1 MFAIFKKEIT
11 GFFSSLTGYIVI
23 IVFLLVN
30 SLFMW
35 VFPGEWNILDSGY
48 AGLDTLFF
56 LSPWIFLF
64 LVPAVTMKMIAEEK
78 RLGTLELIY
87 SKPVTERG
95 IVYGKYLAAVALVLL
110 ALVPGVIYYISVY
123 ILGETPGNID
133 KGGTMGAFIGLFF
146 LAAVYASVGLFA
158 SSLTDNQVVAF
169 IVAVLISFFL
179 FMGFDS
185 FAYLPGLKTIDE
197 FVLRLGIN
205 EHYKS
210 MSRGVIDLRDI
221 IYFATVVF
229 IFNEATRLVL
239 LSRKLE
245 KKNWLRFGAT
255 LVAAITVA
263 VAGSTLRIRADLT
276 EDKRYTLS
284 EPTLKVLSEI
294 RNDIFVQ
301 VYLDGEM
308 PIPFKRLK
316 RSVREMLDEFRIAS
330 GRKVDYDFIN
340 PSEGNNSGQRD
351 ALYQSLMV
359 KGLNPVNIQDRD
371 SEGGSSQKVIFPGM
385 IVNYNGIEVPV
396 NFLKN
401 NPSVTAEEN
410 LLHSTEGLEYEMIQP
425 IATLSS
431 DTIYKVAFI
440 EGHDEIPE
448 IGVAD
453 LTFHMARFFTVDRG
467 KIGGTPGILDMY
479 AAVVIAG
486 PEKEFSENDKFVLD
500 QYIMNGGRI
509 VWLIEEVNVNADS
522 LVYGETAALY
532 RPLNIEDQLFRY
544 GARINAEVVQDI
556 DCADIR
562 LILSSGGERQ
572 QPVSVPWL
580 YFPRLTPYSG
590 HSITRNLNK
599 VKGEFSNYIDTV
611 GLDKNIRK
619 SILLSTSPYTRTLSP
634 PFMISLREAEM
645 KPDERSFSKSGL
657 PVAVLLEGKFPS
669 AFRNRITDNLLKDS
683 GLKVQTESVDTK
695 MIIIADGD
703 IIRNEVRMTG
713 TEETPMTL
721 GQDMYTMEMFGNRD
735 FMINCLNY
743 LVDDNGI
750 MELRSRELKLRLL
763 DGSVIKKERFK
774 WQVINIAGPVFI
786 VILAGIIFN
795 WLRRRKFTKYL

>member
-1 MFAIFKKEIT
+1 MLAIFRKEIT

-95 IVYGKYLAAVALVLL
+95 IVYGKYLASVALVIL
-110 ALVPGVIYYISVY
+110 ALAPGVIYYISVC

-133 KGGTMGAFIGLFF
+133 KGGTLGALIGLFF
-146 LAAVYASVGLFA
+146 LAAVYASAGLFA
-158 SSLTDNQVVAF
+158 SSITDNQVVAF

-197 FVLRLGIN
+197 FVIRLGIN

-210 MSRGVIDLRDI
+210 MSRGVIDFRDI
-221 IYFATVVF
+221 IYFVAVVF

-239 LSRKLE
+239 MSRKPV
-245 KKNWLRFGAT
+245 KKNWLHFGAT
-255 LVAAITVA
+255 LLAVVA
-263 VAGSTLRIRADLT
+263 VAAAASLIRIRADLT
-276 EDKRYTLS
+276 EDRRFTLS
-284 EPTLKVLSEI
+284 EPTRKVLSAV

-301 VYLDGEM
+301 VYLDGDM

-316 RSVREMLDEFRIAS
+316 RSVREMLDEFRLAS
-330 GRKVDYDFIN
+330 GRRVDYDFIN
-340 PSEGNNSGQRD
+340 PSDGNNPAQRD

-371 SEGGSSQKVIFPGM
+371 SEGGSSQKIIFPGM

-401 NPSVTAEEN
+401 NPAVPAEEN

-467 KIGGTPGILDMY
+467 IIGGMPGILDKY

-500 QYIMNGGRI
+500 QYIMNGGRV
-509 VWLIEEVNVNADS
+509 VWLTEEVDVNADS

-544 GARINAEVVQDI
+544 GARINAEVIQDI
-556 DCADIR
+556 ECADIR
-562 LILSSGGERQ
+562 LILSGGGERQ

-580 YFPRLTPYSG
+580 YFPRLTPYPG
-590 HSITRNLNK
+590 HPITRNLNR

-611 GLDKNIRK
+611 GLDKNIK
-619 SILLSTSPYTRTLSP
+619 KTILLSTSSYTRTLSP

-645 KPDERSFSKSGL
+645 NPDERSFSKSNL
-657 PVAVLLEGKFPS
+657 PVAVLLEGKFSS
-669 AFRNRITDNLLKDS
+669 AFRNRITDNLQKDV
-683 GLKVQTESVDTK
+683 GMKVKTESAETK
-695 MIIIADGD
+695 MIVIADAD
-703 IIRNEVRMTG
+703 IIRNGVRLTG

-721 GQDMYTMEMFGNRD
+721 GQDMYTLEMFGNRD
-735 FMINCLNY
+735 FMLNCLNY

-750 MELRSRELKLRLL
+750 MELRSRELKLRML
-763 DGSVIKKERFK
+763 DSSAIKGKRFK
-774 WQVINIAGPVFI
+774 WQIINIAGPVLV
-786 VILAGIIFN
+786 VILLGIIYN
-795 WLRRRKFTKYL
+795 GLRRRKYTII